1 MRPLEFDSWF
11 LLRCCVPRT
20 DCAVAACP
28 VIHGVNQQ
36 LGPVHQ
42 PPSSLA
48 LDRDPVGPPD
58 GVCGQCGCDPA
69 LPRIHRNLAFKRES
83 RAAAVLAVR
92 PGGREPGYVSRW
104 SASVRSLFFVSS
116 LNPTAVTISGIVLYS
131 YTKGIRSKNGGL
143 PLWLTVILLSSSLVG
158 PLLIHVGTLV
168 DRCPWYM

>member
-11 LLRCCVPRT
+11 LLRCCVPMA
-20 DCAVAACP
+20 DSAAGAGH

-42 PPSSLA
+42 PSSSLA
-48 LDRDPVGPPD
+48 LDRDPLGPPD
-58 GVCGQCGCDPA
+58 GECGECGCDPA
-69 LPRIHRNLAFKRES
+69 LPRIHRNLVFKRES

-116 LNPTAVTISGIVLYS
+116 LNPTAVTISCIALYP

-143 PLWLTVILLSSSLVG
+143 PLWLTVIL
-158 PLLIHVGTLV
+158 
-168 DRCPWYM
+168 